1 MPRSDCLCSLQ
12 LKKDLET
19 YYGYNRFMIDTF
31 LSLFTTAEALE
42 LIEAN
47 ESQRPMT
54 LRVNTLK
61 TRRKELAAALI
72 NRGVNLDPIGKWSKV
87 GLLSSLW
94 HVGAAKIRKETR
106 AKVAYCTFTCKS
118 SSSSASAKL

>member
-1 MPRSDCLCSLQ
+1 V
-12 LKKDLET
+12 
-19 YYGYNRFMIDTF
+19 YYGYNRFMVETF

-47 ESQRPMT
+47 ESPRPVT

-61 TRRKELAAALI
+61 TRRRELASALI

-87 GLLSSLW
+87 PYPCPSSPHLFPSLT
-94 HVGAAKIRKETR
+94 E
-106 AKVAYCTFTCKS
+106 S
-118 SSSSASAKL
+118 E

>member
-1 MPRSDCLCSLQ
+1 MEAHDSQMLGASSSENVLVQ
-12 LKKDLET
+12 LKKDLEA
-19 YYGYNRFMIDTF
+19 YYGYNRFMVDTF

-47 ESQRPMT
+47 ESPRPMT

-87 GLLSSLW
+87 YILLCNWYLSLK
-94 HVGAAKIRKETR
+94 HRKPEVYR
-106 AKVAYCTFTCKS
+106 YILC
-118 SSSSASAKL
+118 SALG